1 MKRLLL
7 TVAFSLV
14 IVFVTYAASLALSD
28 EPGESASESF
38 VDENDTAIVYSV
50 ASSSS
55 DGSTSY
61 SSESHTVAIEN
72 NLSIRGEGAEGGS
85 ASNVTIVSDDGT
97 VSYEVVNGNVDF
109 DASGGGSGGST
120 STDANPAHSGDGQS
134 SVESVSIN
142 SKTVVS
148 NIVESHSPGV
158 HVSAN
163 SSSSVSVGSTTPTTA
178 KAKVP
183 TPAAP
188 QAQPDVS
195 QETEANSST
204 AKQPREVEMAIA
216 PATIH
221 PRGAGKLRVILYS
234 GAGFDAT
241 AIEAATVKL
250 NGAGTAQ
257 VRETNCDMNGDGL
270 ADVIIYFD
278 IADLS
283 LPTGETELAL
293 TGATTG
299 GLTFKACAAVSVL
312 R

>member
-7 TVAFSLV
+7 TVALSLG

-28 EPGESASESF
+28 ESGESASESF
-38 VDENDTAIVYSV
+38 VDENDTAVVYSV

-55 DGSTSY
+55 NGSASY

-85 ASNVTIVSDDGT
+85 ATNVTIVSGDGT

-109 DASGGGSGGST
+109 DESGGGSGDST
-120 STDANPAHSGDGQS
+120 GTDTNPTQSGDGQS
-134 SVESVSIN
+134 SAESVSIN

-158 HVSAN
+158 HVSGN
-163 SSSSVSVGSTTPTTA
+163 SSSSVSVSSTTSTTT
-178 KAKVP
+178 KAKI
-183 TPAAP
+183 PAPVAP

-195 QETEANSST
+195 QKTEANSGT
-204 AKQPREVEMAIA
+204 AEQPREVEMAIA

-221 PRGAGKLRVILYS
+221 LGGAGKLRVILYG

-241 AIEAATVKL
+241 TIEATTVKL
-250 NGAGTAQ
+250 SGAGTAQ
-257 VRETNCDMNGDGL
+257 VRETTCDMNGDGL
-270 ADVIIYFD
+270 ADVVLYFD

-283 LPTGETELAL
+283 LTAGETELCL

-299 GLTFKACAAVSVL
+299 GLAFKACTAVSVL